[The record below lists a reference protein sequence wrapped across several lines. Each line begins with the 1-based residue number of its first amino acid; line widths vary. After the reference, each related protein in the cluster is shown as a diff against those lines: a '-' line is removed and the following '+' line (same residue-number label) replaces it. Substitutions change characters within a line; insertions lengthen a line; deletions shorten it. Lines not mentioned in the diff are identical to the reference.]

1 MISRANYLLF
11 DGFLR
16 HLNDVAQVGRDSF
29 ERYTSYLKPLLYW
42 AGERPLGQ
50 VADLRPTF
58 PQFLLEKRGRQENEG
73 LSRSTLRKSCQL
85 ARRFFQWAR
94 LEFPRDFRAVTA
106 AWIETLRPPRLPE
119 PQREHVFVTP
129 EEALH
134 LARLPVPAG
143 DLAGLRDQATAA
155 FLFLSGMRAGAFG
168 SLPLG
173 AVDLAGRQ
181 VKQWPSLGVHT
192 KNGRSRTTYLLN
204 VPELL
209 EVAGQWDAVAR
220 SQLPETAMWFTPI
233 TIRWGQQIL
242 SPEPAG
248 AHRNGAVTGRLQGLY
263 QRAGLEYKS
272 AHKFRHGHA
281 VFALQH
287 ARTMADYKAI
297 SQNLMHSDVRI
308 TDGIYAPLL
317 GDEVRDRI
325 ASLTT
330 VQAAQLRCLDR
341 DLDSLLRGLSRGDQ
355 AQALHILAD
364 EMARS

>member
-1 MISRANYLLF
+1 MISRTNYILF
-11 DGFLR
+11 ESFLS
-16 HLNDVAQVGRDSF
+16 HLNDVAQVGRESS
-29 ERYTSYLKPLLYW
+29 ERYASYLKPLLYW
-42 AGERPLGQ
+42 AGETAFGQ
-50 VADLRPTF
+50 TVELRPTF
-58 PQFLLEKRGRQENEG
+58 PQFLLEKRGRHEAEG

-94 LEFPRDFRAVTA
+94 LENPRDFKAITA
-106 AWIETLRPPRLPE
+106 SWIETLRPPRLPE

-129 EEALH
+129 EETLQ
-134 LARLPVPAG
+134 LARLPVPEG
-143 DLAGLRDQATAA
+143 DLTGLRDQAAAA

-168 SLPLG
+168 SLPIG
-173 AVDLAGRQ
+173 AVDLPERQ
-181 VKQWPSLGVHT
+181 VKQWPALGVHT

-209 EVAGQWDAVAR
+209 EVVGQWDAVVR
-220 SQLPETAMWFTPI
+220 ERLPATAMWFTPI
-233 TIRWGQQIL
+233 TIHWGQQIL
-242 SPEPAG
+242 STAPAG

-263 QRAGLEYKS
+263 QQAGLEYKS

-297 SQNLMHSDVRI
+297 SQNLMHADVRI

-325 ASLTT
+325 AALTT
-330 VQAAQLRCLDR
+330 AQAVNAHCLDR
-341 DLDSLLRGLSRGDQ
+341 DLTDLLRGLSRGDQ

-364 EMARS
+364 EMARA

>member
-11 DGFLR
+11 DAFLH
-16 HLNDVAQVGRDSF
+16 HLNDVAQVGRESF
-29 ERYTSYLKPLLYW
+29 DRYTTYLKPLLYW
-42 AGERPLGQ
+42 AGETPLGQ
-50 VADLRPTF
+50 VVDLRPTY
-58 PQFLLEKRGRQENEG
+58 PQYLLEKRGRREEQG
-73 LSRSTLRKSCQL
+73 LARSTLRKSCQL

-94 LEFPRDFRAVTA
+94 LQHPRDFKPVTA

-119 PQREHVFVTP
+119 PEREHVFVTLD
-129 EEALH
+129 EVLALSRQPGTGED
-134 LARLPVPAG
+134 LAR
-143 DLAGLRDQATAA
+143 LRDQAATA

-168 SLPLG
+168 SLPIG
-173 AVDLAGRQ
+173 AVDLARRE

-204 VPELL
+204 VPELM
-209 EVAGQWDAVAR
+209 EVVAQWDARVR
-220 SQLPETAMWFTPI
+220 GRLPDTAMWFTPI
-233 TIRWGQQIL
+233 VIRWGQPIL
-242 SPEPAG
+242 SPDPAG
-248 AHRNGAVTGRLQGLY
+248 AHRNGAVTDRLRGLY
-263 QRAGLEYKS
+263 QRTGLEYRS

-325 ASLTT
+325 TALTGP
-330 VQAAQLRCLDR
+330 AALPSRLDD
-341 DLDSLLRGLSRGDQ
+341 DLAGLLRGLSRGDQ
-355 AQALHILAD
+355 ARALHILAD
-364 EMARS
+364 EMARA